1 MADTGEA
8 YVLVDGAGNVYGAYV
23 IAELNETQSYHTA
36 DGTPRR
42 IEFQLTIER
51 VDDDV
56 LRTTREKHT
65 RKDKR

>member
-1 MADTGEA
+1 
-8 YVLVDGAGNVYGAYV
+8 

-56 LRTTREKHT
+56 LRTTREKNT